1 MGTVEFRSLL
11 EPIRIANP
19 FARYFEASCDHVDLE
34 RKVAFCTSAVAYE
47 GGRRPAFEVPYD
59 VLVVAVGE
67 QPGTFGA
74 PGVGEHCFFIKEITD
89 CTRLRPR
96 IQGAFELAAL
106 PGTAEA
112 DIRKALHFV
121 VVGGGPTGVE
131 FAGTLSDF
139 LKQDLR
145 AKVRQR
151 SLSSQLI

>member
-19 FARYFEASCDHVDLE
+19 FARYFEATCERVDLE
-34 RKVAFCTSAVAYE
+34 RRVASCTSAVAYE
-47 GGRRPAFEVPYD
+47 SGRRPTFEVPFD

-67 QPGTFGA
+67 QPATFGV
-74 PGVGEHCFFIKEITD
+74 PGVAEHCFFMKEITD

-106 PGTAEA
+106 PGTPEA
-112 DIRKALHFV
+112 DIRRALHFV

-131 FAGTLSDF
+131 FAGTLADF
-139 LKQDLR
+139 LTQDLR
-145 AKVRQR
+145 AKVGP
-151 SLSSQLI
+151 LI